1 MNLQLL
7 CKINGVVIGINGLSA
22 ILMYNMWF
30 NMAGL
35 EATGPTIA
43 LCQSLGVAAVG
54 LAIISWRT
62 ASIAGD
68 AINSYGQLFAYVHSA
83 FAVITLYHLMK
94 GYLPTQQPLYINLVI
109 SVILAAAFFNYSRKT
124 E

>member
-22 ILMYNMWF
+22 IFMYNMWF
-30 NMAGL
+30 NMAGV
-35 EATGPTIA
+35 EPTGPAIA
-43 LCQSLGVAAVG
+43 LCQALGVAVIG
-54 LAIISWRT
+54 LAIISWTT

-68 AINSYGQLFAYVHSA
+68 AINTYGRLFAYIHSG

-94 GYLPTQQPLYINLVI
+94 GYLENQQPLYINIVI
-109 SVILAAAFFNYSRKT
+109 SVILAAAFFYYTKKT